1 MKKLLR
7 RLFTGVIASV
17 LLVLLLGWLTLRASL
32 PQTDG
37 EIIVSGLADI
47 ATIQRDAAG
56 IPVITAGNRED
67 LAFATGFAHGQDR
80 YFQMDMIRRQA
91 AGELSEVVGAIAL
104 NTDKRHRFHRFRARA
119 EAVLELAAPVDK
131 EMLQRYADG
140 VNAGRESLG
149 ARPFEY
155 FVLGVE
161 PQPWRVEDSI
171 IVVFAMFMDLNDSRA
186 VKEVQRGLA
195 HNVLPAEVYAWMYPQ
210 GTPWDAPLM
219 GDSRAVA
226 AIPAAG
232 VYSLRDIEERA
243 PETSEQGRPP
253 LPGSN
258 NWAVSGALTGNG
270 RALVSNDMHLGLHTP
285 NIYYRARL
293 VVRGGETNEHPS
305 LDVSGLTLPGAPF
318 VVAGSNT
325 KVAWGYT
332 NSYGDY
338 TDAVVLKP
346 GAAEG
351 TYKTPG
357 GDLPFTQHRELI
369 KVKGGDPV
377 EYEIRETI
385 WGPVIDDINYPDG
398 EIAVSWIAHKP
409 DSINLNLLKLESAG
423 SVFEA
428 LDIAN
433 TMGMPPQNFV
443 TGDAD
448 GNIGWTIAGKI
459 PKKTSFDA
467 MLPADWSREAGW
479 QGWIASSDYPRIV
492 NPDSGRI
499 WTANARVSDADA
511 LRIIG
516 DGGYDLG
523 ARAKQI
529 RDGLLAKESFTPGDM
544 LAIQFDDRALFLS
557 PWRDLLLDVLSDEAV
572 AADAN
577 LAEYRRLVDGWI
589 PRAVPESVG
598 YRLVRA
604 FRLEVERRVFHTLMA
619 PVREAYGDDVALRRS
634 NQFEAALWSL
644 VTERPLHLLPA
655 NYESWEQFLL
665 AAVRAN
671 IDYFAENF
679 EGPLSLRTWGEVNTA
694 SIRHPLSR
702 GIPIFGAYLDM
713 PDDEVNGDINMPKAQ
728 STTFGASERFSVSP
742 GDEAN
747 GLLHMPTGQSG
758 HPLSDYYD
766 KGHADWVKGLPSP
779 FLPGNAEHTLT
790 LSPDGAKMAQ

>member
-1 MKKLLR
+1 MKKFLR

-17 LLVLLLGWLTLRASL
+17 LLVALLGWLTLRASL

-37 EIIVSGLADI
+37 EISVGGLVDI

-56 IPVITAGNRED
+56 IPVITAANRKD

-91 AGELSEVVGAIAL
+91 AGELSEVVGAMAL
-104 NTDKRHRFHRFRARA
+104 NTDKRHRFHRFRSRA
-119 EAVLELAAPVDK
+119 KAVLELASPADK
-131 EMLQRYADG
+131 ELLQRYANG

-149 ARPFEY
+149 GRPFEY

-161 PQPWRVEDSI
+161 PEPWRAEDSI
-171 IVVFAMFMDLNDSRA
+171 IAVYAMFMDLNDSRA
-186 VKEVQRGLA
+186 VKEVQRGFA

-219 GDSRAVA
+219 GGPRAVA
-226 AIPAAG
+226 VIPAAE
-232 VYSLRDIEERA
+232 VYSLRDIEEQA
-243 PETSEQGRPP
+243 PETSERGRPP

-258 NWAVSGALTGNG
+258 NWAVSGALTENG

-293 VVRGGETNEHPS
+293 VVDGNDGNGQTA

-338 TDAVVLKP
+338 TDAVVLQP

-357 GDLPFTQHRELI
+357 GDLPFTHYRELI
-369 KVKGGDPV
+369 KIKGGEPV
-377 EYEIRETI
+377 EYEVRETI
-385 WGPVIDDINYPDG
+385 WGPVVDDIEYPDG

-409 DSINLNLLKLESAG
+409 DSINLNLLKLELAG

-467 MLPADWSREAGW
+467 MLPADWSQEAGW
-479 QGWIASSDYPRIV
+479 QGWIASNDYPRIV
-492 NPDSGRI
+492 NPDRGRI
-499 WTANARVSDADA
+499 
-511 LRIIG
+511 
-516 DGGYDLG
+516 
-523 ARAKQI
+523 
-529 RDGLLAKESFTPGDM
+529 
-544 LAIQFDDRALFLS
+544 
-557 PWRDLLLDVLSDEAV
+557 
-572 AADAN
+572 
-577 LAEYRRLVDGWI
+577 
-589 PRAVPESVG
+589 
-598 YRLVRA
+598 
-604 FRLEVERRVFHTLMA
+604 
-619 PVREAYGDDVALRRS
+619 
-634 NQFEAALWSL
+634 
-644 VTERPLHLLPA
+644 
-655 NYESWEQFLL
+655 
-665 AAVRAN
+665 
-671 IDYFAENF
+671 
-679 EGPLSLRTWGEVNTA
+679 
-694 SIRHPLSR
+694 
-702 GIPIFGAYLDM
+702 
-713 PDDEVNGDINMPKAQ
+713 
-728 STTFGASERFSVSP
+728 
-742 GDEAN
+742 
-747 GLLHMPTGQSG
+747 
-758 HPLSDYYD
+758 
-766 KGHADWVKGLPSP
+766 
-779 FLPGNAEHTLT
+779 
-790 LSPDGAKMAQ
+790 